1 MKVTILNKENQ
12 NKGEV
17 DFPSQFSESY
27 RPDLIRRAVHALQS
41 AARQAYGANPDAGQR
56 HSSTISK
63 RRRNYRGCYGFGI
76 SRVNRKIHSRKGTR
90 MFWVGATSPQTRGGR
105 RSHAPKADKIF
116 EQKINKKEN
125 QKAIRSAMAASVD
138 KVIVAARG
146 HKLPE
151 TYPFVLAADFEN
163 LNKTKEIEAAL
174 EKLGLQA
181 ELTRSSVKKVRAG
194 MGKLRGR
201 KYRRKKGPLVVV
213 SGKCNLEKAAK
224 NLPGVDIVHV
234 NALNAEV
241 LAPGAQPGR
250 ITLYTEKAIETIGK
264 EKLFI

>member
-1 MKVTILNKENQ
+1 M
-12 NKGEV
+12 
-17 DFPSQFSESY
+17 P
-27 RPDLIRRAVHALQS
+27 
-41 AARQAYGANPDAGQR
+41 
-56 HSSTISK
+56 
-63 RRRNYRGCYGFGI
+63 
-76 SRVNRKIHSRKGTR
+76 
-90 MFWVGATSPQTRGGR
+90 
-105 RSHAPKADKIF
+105 
-116 EQKINKKEN
+116 
-125 QKAIRSAMAASVD
+125 SVD
-138 KVIVAARG
+138 KNIVKARG

-163 LNKTKEIEAAL
+163 LSKTKEVEAAL
-174 EKLGLQA
+174 QKLGLKE
-181 ELTRSSVKKVRAG
+181 ELVRSSDKKVRAG

-250 ITLYTEKAIETIGK
+250 ITLYTEKSLETIGN
-264 EKLFI
+264 ENLFI